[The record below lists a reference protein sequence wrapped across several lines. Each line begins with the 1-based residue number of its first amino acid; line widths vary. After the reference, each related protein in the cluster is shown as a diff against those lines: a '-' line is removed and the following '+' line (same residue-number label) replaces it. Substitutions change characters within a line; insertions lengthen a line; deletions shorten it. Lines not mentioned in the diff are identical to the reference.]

1 MERYFNTSG
10 PCNAKLHYMVN
21 LQGRLKEIKRMID
34 KGEYFVI
41 RKARQYG
48 KTTMLKALKE
58 YLHTDYHVLSL
69 DFQSLS
75 HTDFE
80 SEASFFRAF
89 AREVFF
95 AAEME
100 NFISEKIKEDLKNLT
115 RKKDSEAKLAFLFQ
129 WIRALCKES
138 KKPVVLMIDE
148 VDSAS
153 NYQVFLDF
161 LAQMR
166 LLYIHKDDYKVFQSV
181 ILAGVYDIKNLK
193 QKIREDK
200 EYRRNSPWNIAAP
213 FKISMSFSL
222 EEIACM
228 LKEYEMEHNTN
239 MDIMKM
245 AQLLYDYTSGY
256 PYLVS
261 RICQIIAEDN
271 HAVWTK
277 ESFLKSVKTLLSESN
292 TLFDSFISKLYD
304 YPKLKKMLYF
314 LIFCGKSI
322 SYSPDEEA
330 IDIAVMFGFV
340 KEKNGNAVIHNR
352 IFETRLYNLFLTS
365 SEAQDTDIYDAAL
378 LDKNQFVKNGSLDM
392 EHILERFVV
401 HFHDLYGECSKQ
413 FIEEDGRK
421 YFLLYLRPI
430 INGRGHYY
438 IEAETRNKERTDVIV
453 DYNGEQFII
462 ELKIWHGNVYKEQ
475 GEEQLCNYLKH
486 YHLKKGYLLSFNFNK
501 KKEIGIQHKK
511 IGEYLLIEAVA

>member
-95 AAEME
+95 VAEME

-213 FKISMSFSL
+213 FKISMS
-222 EEIACM
+222 
-228 LKEYEMEHNTN
+228 
-239 MDIMKM
+239 
-245 AQLLYDYTSGY
+245 
-256 PYLVS
+256 
-261 RICQIIAEDN
+261 
-271 HAVWTK
+271 
-277 ESFLKSVKTLLSESN
+277 
-292 TLFDSFISKLYD
+292 
-304 YPKLKKMLYF
+304 
-314 LIFCGKSI
+314 
-322 SYSPDEEA
+322 
-330 IDIAVMFGFV
+330 
-340 KEKNGNAVIHNR
+340 
-352 IFETRLYNLFLTS
+352 
-365 SEAQDTDIYDAAL
+365 
-378 LDKNQFVKNGSLDM
+378 
-392 EHILERFVV
+392 
-401 HFHDLYGECSKQ
+401 
-413 FIEEDGRK
+413 
-421 YFLLYLRPI
+421 
-430 INGRGHYY
+430 
-438 IEAETRNKERTDVIV
+438 
-453 DYNGEQFII
+453 
-462 ELKIWHGNVYKEQ
+462 
-475 GEEQLCNYLKH
+475 
-486 YHLKKGYLLSFNFNK
+486 
-501 KKEIGIQHKK
+501 
-511 IGEYLLIEAVA
+511 